1 MKKRNLL
8 FAFAMI
14 ASLAGCTGG
23 TSTTASSSADSTLS
37 SVSKAEPESSA
48 EPTMPDAPDQASSS
62 NRTAD
67 SSKQAQDAEG
77 TVVVSY
83 SWPVT
88 GMGTT
93 DTDTSASIVLENGN
107 LEGNTAWT
115 AGLIADE
122 LGADQI
128 FLEAAD
134 AYPVDYDELVDQ
146 AKNEQNE
153 GYHPELKEIPDL
165 SKYSTVILVTP
176 NWWADLPMPLY
187 TFLENED
194 WNGKTIVPVV
204 VHGGSG
210 FSGILDTLSTYA
222 DTDEDNALSISR
234 SSLIESEQMI
244 RDWAKEL

>member
-14 ASLAGCTGG
+14 ASLAGCSAG
-23 TSTTASSSADSTLS
+23 TSNASSTADSVVSSAEQES
-37 SVSKAEPESSA
+37 SV
-48 EPTMPDAPDQASSS
+48 EPTMPELPDGTSSS
-62 NRTAD
+62 NTSTD
-67 SSKQAQDAEG
+67 TGKHDAEG

-93 DTDTSASIVLENGN
+93 DTDTSASVVLENGN

-115 AGLIADE
+115 AGLIAEE

-165 SKYSTVILVTP
+165 SPYSTVILVTP

-187 TFLENED
+187 TFLEEED